1 MLHLKGSVE
10 LVLSSVDSH
19 FPLSISAEKGL
30 FQVLELDVFLAVIVV
45 GRDYDLVPLDEDLA
59 DEVVE
64 HLVVHVDGVDRG
76 LGKPL
81 VERSD

>member
-10 LVLSSVDSH
+10 LVLSSVGSH

-45 GRDYDLVPLDEDLA
+45 GHDDDLVRPDEDLV

-64 HLVVHVDGVDRG
+64 QLVACVDGVDRG
-76 LGKPL
+76 FGEPL
-81 VERSD
+81 VE